1 MQFFMEN
8 FKMKRKKGQKIFV
21 LPERGFEP
29 QIFNNFPANDLN
41 FYVKRGAR
49 DQIKTSF

>member
-1 MQFFMEN
+1 MCEEFEN
-8 FKMKRKKGQKIFV
+8 EKKNEQKN

-29 QIFNNFPANDLN
+29 QILSNLPVHDLN
-41 FYVKRGAR
+41 FHGKWGAR